1 MRETRG
7 TRRFSPY
14 YMNLATWLIS
24 CQRMKETRM
33 ENQCRIQAKSS
44 VSAARKSN
52 PKPSGALFQP
62 HADGKR
68 PRTRLQPGPGH
79 ETIWR
84 GPPRVAQ
91 PKPNRKDQPPP
102 ADIE

>member
-84 GPPRVAQ
+84 GPTLHAPTT
-91 PKPNRKDQPPP
+91 PTTDNLPHP
-102 ADIE
+102 